1 MAQRN
6 STCYSSQ
13 WEDSK
18 PRAPRNDSYRNWQSQ
33 PLAGQNM
40 TRNGSN
46 DSAYCSAVSQH
57 SDEVFFSNPSPIAAM
72 SAGGSPT
79 FQPDNFSTPQYLQSQ
94 YFESSSPL
102 ERSNSDRSTSS
113 RATPSSLGWIDNNL
127 LKVYK
132 FVVQKGKEPYFELL
146 PGCYVTTDTPARVY
160 LDNPK

>member
-1 MAQRN
+1 MARRN
-6 STCYSSQ
+6 STYHSSQ

-18 PRAPRNDSYRNWQSQ
+18 PRAPTNDGYGNWQSQ

-40 TRNGSN
+40 TRNDSN
-46 DSAYCSAVSQH
+46 DSAYFSANSQH

-79 FQPDNFSTPQYLQSQ
+79 FQSDNFSTPQYLQSQ

-102 ERSNSDRSTSS
+102 EHSNSDWSTS
-113 RATPSSLGWIDNNL
+113 RATPSSLGWIDNSL

-132 FVVQKGKEPYFELL
+132 FVVQRGKEPYFELL
-146 PGCYVTTDTPARVY
+146 PGCCVTSDTPARVY
-160 LDNPK
+160 LDTPR